1 MSESHGRVVTHRREQ
16 LPDTKSRM
24 VRRVFQELVEYD
36 RHVCFYGDFAWL
48 PKANRNSDLAAGYGR
63 TNADNVRPCP
73 PGETEDPRADGH
85 GHHPIGAKTASI
97 CAATAAW
104 ALSRRANFSSCDRLA
119 CGRRLADVFGG
130 TSHLLR
136 GLARVHD
143 AKVRC
148 TRLRC

>member
-1 MSESHGRVVTHRREQ
+1 MSARLPLVVRLDAWRDLCKQAGLSPNDQ

-63 TNADNVRPCP
+63 TNADNVRSCP

-85 GHHPIGAKTASI
+85 GHHPIGVSSVSAGVRHRQTPKKKPAKRKMQPQGKRPSGTPVERA
-97 CAATAAW
+97 CQGEGKAA
-104 ALSRRANFSSCDRLA
+104 
-119 CGRRLADVFGG
+119 
-130 TSHLLR
+130 LL
-136 GLARVHD
+136 
-143 AKVRC
+143 
-148 TRLRC
+148 T